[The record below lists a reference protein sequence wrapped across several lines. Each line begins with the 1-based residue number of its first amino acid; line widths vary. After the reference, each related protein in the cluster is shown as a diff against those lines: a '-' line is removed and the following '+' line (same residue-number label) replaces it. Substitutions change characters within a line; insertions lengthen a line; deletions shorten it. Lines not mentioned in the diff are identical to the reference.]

1 MRGSESKAL
10 RRLAWVGLFAG
21 ASSIA
26 CRHHAEPTD
35 APERVAAAEPAATRD
50 TNPSLAAKAEPR
62 PREEAAP
69 AESPHAAHPDQP
81 PDPDDVPLDV
91 TLDIDALVRLGA
103 SLPATSRDDRYLA
116 IETNAELAEPSSAK
130 RFEVWVFTLE
140 EADFDMGTSPE
151 VLPLVTADD
160 ARRAATRPTVGVRDR
175 IVMQVRIAD
184 DRLVALGFDEPKEL
198 AEDYDLV
205 EKGDAL
211 LKRWTLRPF
220 TIVENATDRGTLVV
234 KKGKQVV
241 KTIGSPY
248 GPEDAGQCLEWQE
261 HQVFPAPD
269 GQGWLVLT
277 HIGGPPVLGC
287 DPKPRLRRVDR
298 P

>member
-10 RRLAWVGLFAG
+10 RRLAWLGLLAG
-21 ASSIA
+21 ASSMA
-26 CRHHAEPTD
+26 CRRHTEPTD
-35 APERVAAAEPAATRD
+35 TPEPVAEVEPATTSD
-50 TNPSLAAKAEPR
+50 TNPSPAAKAEPAA
-62 PREEAAP
+62 EVAP
-69 AESPHAAHPDQP
+69 AESPEADRPAPA

-103 SLPATSRDDRYLA
+103 SLPATDRDGQYLA
-116 IETNAELAEPSSAK
+116 IESSAELAEPSNAE
-130 RFEVWVFTLE
+130 RFEVWVFTLA

-160 ARRAATRPTVGVRDR
+160 ARQVATRPTVGVRDR
-175 IVMQVRIAD
+175 IVAQVRIAA

-198 AEDYDLV
+198 TEDYDLV

-220 TIVENATDRGTLVV
+220 TIMESATDRGTLVV

-277 HIGGPPVLGC
+277 HIGGPPVVGC
-287 DPKPRLRRVDR
+287 DPRPRLRRVDR